1 MQIKLEKYLKG
12 DRVIWV
18 VVILLSLFSSVM
30 ALSASSNLAYRIN
43 DGDATSFWFKHVAI
57 LIMGIVLMLYLQHFN
72 FKYFSR
78 LSQLGIWVAAI
89 LLFVTLI
96 VGKEVNSA
104 QRWIMGFQP
113 SDLAK
118 IVLIIY
124 LSRLLSLKQKDNK
137 IKDFKEGVVPLLIPI
152 GLICVLILPADFS
165 TAAMLFTVCFVL
177 LFVGGVAIKHLLG
190 VIGAALAFFA
200 LLLVLNAA
208 SPGLLPRVGTWQT
221 RLVEFFHGSNSP
233 RNSKENYQANMA
245 KMAVST
251 GGLFGKLPGKGDIK
265 NNLYSAQSDFIYA
278 SIIEDFGS
286 LIGGLGMLLL
296 YLILLFRS
304 IKIMTKSS
312 SKFGGYMAFGLSFL
326 LVFQAFINMGVGVNL
341 LPVTGQAL
349 PLISMGGTSIL
360 FTCIS
365 LGIILNVSRTVYKD
379 EEAKPKRNAK
389 VAMS

>member
-1 MQIKLEKYLKG
+1 MQIKIEKYLKG
-12 DRVIWV
+12 DRVIWAI
-18 VVILLSLFSSVM
+18 VILLSLFSSIM
-30 ALSASSNLAYRIN
+30 ALSASSNLAYRLT
-43 DGDATSFWFKHVAI
+43 DGDASPFWFKHVAI
-57 LIMGIVLMLYLQHFN
+57 LVMGIVLILYIQHFN

-78 LSQLGIWVAAI
+78 LSQLGIWVAGI

-96 VGKEVNSA
+96 FGKEVNSA

-124 LSRLLSLKQKDNK
+124 VSRLLAIKQTQGT
-137 IKDFKEGVVPLLIPI
+137 IKDFKEGLLPLLVPI
-152 GLICVLILPADFS
+152 SIICILILPADFS
-165 TAAMLFTVCFVL
+165 TAGMLFAVCFVL
-177 LFVGGVAIKHLLG
+177 LFVGGVAIKHLMT
-190 VIGAALAFFA
+190 VIAGALVFFT
-200 LLLVLNAA
+200 LLLALNAV

-221 RLVEFFHGSNSP
+221 RLTEFFHGSNSP

-251 GGLFGKLPGKGDIK
+251 GGIFGKRPGKGDIK
-265 NNLYSAQSDFIYA
+265 NNLYSAQSDFVYA

-296 YLILLFRS
+296 YLIFLFRS
-304 IKIMTKSS
+304 IKIMTKAK

-326 LVFQAFINMGVGVNL
+326 LVFQAFINMGVGVSL

-360 FTCIS
+360 FTCLSI
-365 LGIILNVSRTVYKD
+365 GIILNISRTVYQD
-379 EEAKPKRNAK
+379 EEKESKKNEQIA
-389 VAMS
+389 

>member
-1 MQIKLEKYLKG
+1 MQIKIEKYLKG
-12 DRVIWV
+12 DRVIWAI
-18 VVILLSLFSSVM
+18 VILLSLFSSIM
-30 ALSASSNLAYRIN
+30 ALSASSNLAYRLT
-43 DGDATSFWFKHVAI
+43 DGDASPFWFKHVAI
-57 LIMGIVLMLYLQHFN
+57 LVMGIVLILYIQHFN

-78 LSQLGIWVAAI
+78 LSQLGIWVAGI

-96 VGKEVNSA
+96 FGKEVNSA

-124 LSRLLSLKQKDNK
+124 VSRLLAIKQTQGT
-137 IKDFKEGVVPLLIPI
+137 IKDFKEGLLPLLVPI
-152 GLICVLILPADFS
+152 SIICILILPADFS
-165 TAAMLFTVCFVL
+165 TAGMLFAVCFVL
-177 LFVGGVAIKHLLG
+177 LFVGGVAIKHLIT
-190 VIGAALAFFA
+190 VIAGALVFFT
-200 LLLVLNAA
+200 LLLALNAV

-221 RLVEFFHGSNSP
+221 RLTEFFHGSNSP

-251 GGLFGKLPGKGDIK
+251 GGIFGKRPGKGDIK
-265 NNLYSAQSDFIYA
+265 NNLYSAQSDFVYA

-296 YLILLFRS
+296 YLIFLFRS
-304 IKIMTKSS
+304 IKIMTKAK

-326 LVFQAFINMGVGVNL
+326 LVFQAFINMGVGVSL

-360 FTCIS
+360 FTCLSI
-365 LGIILNVSRTVYKD
+365 GIILNISRTVYQD
-379 EEAKPKRNAK
+379 EEKESKKNEQIA
-389 VAMS
+389 